1 MQGDSFFYSYTGGGK
16 VANILIVDDSR
27 ISRRVLRNSLELLG
41 HTVVGE
47 AGNGDEAL
55 KLYDECNPDLV
66 TMDITMPGMDGIEC
80 LFRLREK
87 DPNAKVIMITAAGTN
102 DKMVKAVKYGCL
114 DYIVKPFDE
123 ELLKATLEKH
133 VK

>member
-1 MQGDSFFYSYTGGGK
+1 M
-16 VANILIVDDSR
+16 ANILIVDDSR

>member
-1 MQGDSFFYSYTGGGK
+1 M
-16 VANILIVDDSR
+16 ANILIVDDSR
-27 ISRRVLRNSLELLG
+27 ISRRVLRNSLELMG
-41 HTVVGE
+41 HTVVAE

-55 KLYDECNPDLV
+55 TLYEEHHPDLV

-80 LFRLREK
+80 LFRMREM
-87 DPNAKVIMITAAGTN
+87 DPEAKVIMITAAGTN

-123 ELLKATLEKH
+123 ELLREVITKH
-133 VK
+133 TA